1 MRNTQLDQSVPRP
14 ARGQEVLPPGQ
25 DRVPIRYLPPL
36 LATLGAAVFLV
47 ALFALLA
54 YLAGS
59 IAEDNLFN
67 PGGSGLT
74 FSSATCALVTL
85 LLAAATLY
93 FANASRLAVRDVAAK
108 PLTRDGVIM
117 QRYSGIGRSSQVEP
131 GLGSGGLPVTARW
144 GRRRSGGNSFWI
156 VLGQGDPATGP
167 AAQVNLTPN
176 MPAPATDSGPA
187 RPRGFVQGS
196 GDLAAQLQ
204 QTTSTPAP
212 AAEEPLVLPLPPAR
226 RLLRADEVNL
236 RVDKHIYQAL
246 AVGDRVQVVYSPYL
260 QHVYYVRRQ
269 TAAGE
274 TVILRNLALI

>member
-14 ARGQEVLPPGQ
+14 ARGQEILPPGQ
-25 DRVPIRYLPPL
+25 DQVPIRYLPPL
-36 LATLGAAVFLV
+36 LATLAAAVFLV
-47 ALFALLA
+47 GLFALLA
-54 YLAGS
+54 YLAGTVAS
-59 IAEDNLFN
+59 DNLFN

-74 FSSATCALVTL
+74 FSSATCALVAL
-85 LLAAATLY
+85 LLVGATFY
-93 FANASRLAVRDVAAK
+93 FANASRLAARDVAAK
-108 PLTRDGVIM
+108 PVTCEGVIR

-131 GLGSGGLPVTARW
+131 SIGGVLPATARL
-144 GRRRSGGNSFWI
+144 GRRRGGGNSFWI
-156 VLGQGDPATGP
+156 VVGPSDPATDAP
-167 AAQVNLTPN
+167 ASVNLTPT
-176 MPAPATDSGPA
+176 APTTLAAADPA

-196 GDLAAQLQ
+196 GDLAAHLQ
-204 QTTSTPAP
+204 PTTGPS
-212 AAEEPLVLPLPPAR
+212 AAEESLILPPPPAR

-269 TAAGE
+269 TAAGD

>member
-14 ARGQEVLPPGQ
+14 VRGQETLPPGQ
-25 DRVPIRYLPPL
+25 DQVPIRYLPPL
-36 LATLGAAVFLV
+36 LITLLAALFLV
-47 ALFALLA
+47 GLFALLA
-54 YLAGS
+54 YFAGA

-74 FSSATCALVTL
+74 FSSAACALVAVL
-85 LLAAATLY
+85 LVGATLY
-93 FANASRLAVRDVAAK
+93 FANASRLAARDLAAK
-108 PLTRDGVIM
+108 PVTREGVIR
-117 QRYSGIGRSSQVEP
+117 QQYSGIGRNSQTEP
-131 GLGSGGLPVTARW
+131 GLSGGLLPVTAR
-144 GRRRSGGNSFWI
+144 RRRRGGNSFWI
-156 VLGQGDPATGP
+156 VLGPAD
-167 AAQVNLTPN
+167 AADATTQVNLTPT
-176 MPAPATDSGPA
+176 APAAGGDSGPA

-204 QTTSTPAP
+204 EPTSAPRP

-226 RLLRADEVNL
+226 RALRADELNL
-236 RVDKHIYQAL
+236 RVDKHIYQAV

-269 TAAGE
+269 TPAGE

>member
-14 ARGQEVLPPGQ
+14 VRGQETLPPGQ

-36 LATLGAAVFLV
+36 LATLAAAVFLV
-47 ALFALLA
+47 GLFALLA
-54 YLAGS
+54 YLAGT
-59 IAEDNLFN
+59 IAGDNLFN

-85 LLAAATLY
+85 LLVGATLY
-93 FANASRLAVRDVAAK
+93 FANASRLAARDLAAK
-108 PLTRDGVIM
+108 PVTRDGVIT

-131 GLGSGGLPVTARW
+131 GLGGGVLPVTART
-144 GRRRSGGNSFWI
+144 GRRRGGGNSFWI
-156 VLGQGDPATGP
+156 VLGQSDT
-167 AAQVNLTPN
+167 AANTPSVSLTPN
-176 MPAPATDSGPA
+176 APAPATQGDPA

-204 QTTSTPAP
+204 QTPGTLVPAT
-212 AAEEPLVLPLPPAR
+212 EEPLVLPVPPSR

-236 RVDKHIYQAL
+236 RVEKHIYQAL

-269 TAAGE
+269 TASGE